1 VTPDQRAK
9 ALAAQLAGEG
19 HLTPEWRPAFENTQ
33 RHLFLPDRIWL
44 QDGTGPYRAVDR
56 DTDPDRWW
64 TAAYSDEP
72 VITQVEDGADTD
84 TSSNPSSS
92 ASMPR
97 IVARML
103 DQLQAEPGMRVL
115 EIGTGAGYNAALLS
129 YRLGGQ
135 NVVTV
140 EVDQQVAHDARHALG
155 RAGTHPLLVTGDG
168 AQGWADGGPF
178 DRIIA
183 TCAVHDI
190 PPAWFAQTR
199 PGGIIVTPYGTT
211 MVNGAL
217 LKITVQDADH
227 ATGRVVDDTAF
238 MWMRSQRPF
247 RNVMAHVGHGTP
259 DTSTSKTD
267 PRLLGDSDALL
278 TIGLTVPGCR
288 YSVGWGHGDQADEFT
303 LWLADG
309 NESWASVD
317 YEPGTDE
324 YTVEQAGPRRLWNE
338 IEGALHWWED
348 AGRPERTRLG
358 IRFDHGQ
365 QTPFL
370 DDPARPLPVA
380 PEALAEGRDE

>member
-1 VTPDQRAK
+1 MTPEQRAA
-9 ALAAQLAGEG
+9 ALAEQLVGEG
-19 HLTPEWRPAFENTQ
+19 HLVSAWRPAFEHVQ

-44 QDGTGPYRAVDR
+44 QDDTGPYRAVDR

-64 TAAYSDEP
+64 AAAYSDQP
-72 VITQVEDGADTD
+72 VVTQVDDGADADASTE
-84 TSSNPSSS
+84 PSSS

-97 IVARML
+97 VVARML
-103 DQLQAEPGMRVL
+103 RQLDAQPGMTIL
-115 EIGTGAGYNAALLS
+115 EIGTGTGYNAALLAH
-129 YRLGGQ
+129 RLGDQ
-135 NVVTV
+135 NITSI
-140 EVDQQVAHDARHALG
+140 EVDERIAQQTRNALAAAALHPHVA
-155 RAGTHPLLVTGDG
+155 TGDG
-168 AQGWADGGPF
+168 AQGWPDRAPY

-190 PPAWFAQTR
+190 PPAWLAQTR

-227 ATGRVVDDTAF
+227 ATGRVVDDAAF

-247 RNVMAHVGHGTP
+247 RDVMAHVGHGTP

-267 PRLLGDSDALL
+267 PQLLGDSDALL
-278 TIGLTVPGCR
+278 AIGLTVPGCR
-288 YSVGWGHGDQADEFT
+288 YSVGWGHGDQAGEFT

-309 NESWASVD
+309 DGSWASVD

-324 YTVEQAGPRRLWNE
+324 YTVEQAGPRRLWGE
-338 IEGALHWWED
+338 IEGALRWWED

-370 DDPARPLPVA
+370 DDPAQSLPVA
-380 PEALAEGRDE
+380 PEASTEGAG